1 MIKGLYTSA
10 SGMLPHIKK
19 QELSA
24 NNLANAS
31 TSGYKKDR
39 VFTRELTK
47 AETRLA
53 STPTEWAQPMTDH
66 IYTDFKSGAFNRT
79 DNPLDFAIEGDGFFA
94 LQTPDGQTLLTR
106 SGSFTISPEGLL
118 TFPGGAEVMGEGGAI
133 EIGNGRVE
141 VSYAGDVQVDGFVVG
156 RLVPVTV
163 ADLTELEKVGG
174 SMFAVPPGQE
184 LVPLE
189 DFTIRQGYIEASN
202 VDIVSEM
209 VDMIASYRAY
219 EANAKAVQSQD
230 SSLEHLF
237 NRVASRGQ

>member
-19 QELSA
+19 QELAA
-24 NNLANAS
+24 NNLANVS

-47 AETRLA
+47 AESRLA
-53 STPTEWAQPMTDH
+53 SKPTEWAQPMTDET
-66 IYTDFKSGAFNRT
+66 YTDFESGAFNRT

-94 LQTPDGQTLLTR
+94 LRTPDGQTLLTR
-106 SGSFTISPEGLL
+106 SGSFTVSPEGLL
-118 TFPGGAEVMGEGGAI
+118 TFPGGAQVMGEGGPI

-141 VSYAGDVQVDGFVVG
+141 VSSTGDVQVDGFIVG
-156 RLVPVTV
+156 RLTAVTV
-163 ADLTELEKVGG
+163 PDLTQLEKIGG

-184 LVPLE
+184 ITPVE
-189 DFTIRQGYIEASN
+189 DSTIRQGYIEASN
-202 VDIVSEM
+202 VDIVAEM

-237 NRVASRGQ
+237 NRVASRG